1 MEEQRQTETERA
13 EAACLVEQEQ
23 CTDEE
28 KAAASRVEDT
38 NVFVIA
44 MAEETA
50 RLELE
55 QAQAAEERARRA
67 AQQADEIQAATASW
81 EAENSEALNNWGH

>member
-1 MEEQRQTETERA
+1 
-13 EAACLVEQEQ
+13 LVEQEQ
-23 CTDEE
+23 WAVEE
-28 KAAASRVEDT
+28 KAEASRVEDA
-38 NVFVIA
+38 NAFVIA
-44 MAEETA
+44 MADETA

-67 AQQADEIQAATASW
+67 AQQADEIQAANASW